1 MSKLLNVSTNPHAV
15 SKDTTSNLMLDVI
28 LALIPATVWG
38 IYQFGIYAGVLVL
51 TSIVTCVVAE
61 YIWQKAMKKPVTVGD
76 YSAILTGLLI
86 GMNLPPE
93 VPIWIPIIG
102 GAFAIIVVKQLYG
115 GIGQNFMNPA
125 LAARC
130 FLLIAFAGIMT
141 NFPSLDGVTEATP
154 LALVKAGE
162 SVNIADMFFGVT
174 SGTIGETSAL
184 LLLAGGIYLLF
195 RKVITWEIPVIY
207 IGSAAIFMLLFGGHG
222 FDMSFMAAEL
232 CGGGLMLGAF
242 FMATDYVTS
251 PITLKG
257 RILYALLLGILT
269 GIIRCFSNMAEGV
282 SFAIIFCNLLV
293 PLIEKIT
300 LPKAFGREG
309 E

>member
-15 SKDTTSNLMLDVI
+15 SKETTSNLMLDVI

-38 IYQFGIYAGVLVL
+38 IYQFGIYAGILVL
-51 TSIVTCVVAE
+51 TSIAACVVAE

-76 YSAILTGLLI
+76 YSAILTGLLL

-130 FLLIAFAGIMT
+130 FLLIAFASIMT

-154 LALVKAGE
+154 LALLKAGE
-162 SVNIADMFFGVT
+162 SVNLADMFFGFT

-195 RKVITWEIPVIY
+195 RKVITWDIPVIY
-207 IGSAAIFMLLFGGHG
+207 IGSFAVFMLLFGGHG
-222 FDMSFMAAEL
+222 LDMSFVAAEL

-251 PITLKG
+251 PITFKG
-257 RILYALLLGILT
+257 RILYAVLLGVLT
-269 GIIRCFSNMAEGV
+269 GIIRSFSNMSEGV

-293 PLIEKIT
+293 PLLEKIT

-309 E
+309 K

>member
-15 SKDTTSNLMLDVI
+15 SKETTSNLMLDVI

-38 IYQFGIYAGVLVL
+38 IYQFGIYAGILVL
-51 TSIVTCVVAE
+51 TSIAACVVAE

-76 YSAILTGLLI
+76 YSAILTGLLL

-130 FLLIAFAGIMT
+130 FLLIAFASIMT

-154 LALVKAGE
+154 LAMLKAGE
-162 SVNIADMFFGVT
+162 SVNLADMFFGFT

-195 RKVITWEIPVIY
+195 RKVITWDIPVIY
-207 IGSAAIFMLLFGGHG
+207 IGSFAVFMLLFGGHG
-222 FDMSFMAAEL
+222 LDMSFVAAEL

-251 PITLKG
+251 PITFKG
-257 RILYALLLGILT
+257 RILYAVLLGVLT
-269 GIIRCFSNMAEGV
+269 GIIRSFSNMSEGV

-293 PLIEKIT
+293 PLLEKIT

-309 E
+309 K

>member
-15 SKDTTSNLMLDVI
+15 SKETTSNLMLDVI

-38 IYQFGIYAGVLVL
+38 IYQFGIYAGILVL
-51 TSIVTCVVAE
+51 TSIAACVVAE

-76 YSAILTGLLI
+76 YSAILTGLLL

-102 GAFAIIVVKQLYG
+102 GAFAIIIVKQLYG

-130 FLLIAFAGIMT
+130 FLLIAFASIMT
-141 NFPSLDGVTEATP
+141 NFPSLDGVAEATP
-154 LALVKAGE
+154 LAMLKAGE
-162 SVNIADMFFGVT
+162 SVNLADMFFGFT

-184 LLLAGGIYLLF
+184 LLLAGGVYLLF
-195 RKVITWEIPVIY
+195 RKVITWDIPVIY
-207 IGSAAIFMLLFGGHG
+207 IGSFAMFMLLFGGHG
-222 FDMSFMAAEL
+222 LDMSFVAAEL

-251 PITLKG
+251 PITFKG
-257 RILYALLLGILT
+257 RILYAVLLGVLT
-269 GIIRCFSNMAEGV
+269 GIIRSFSNMSEGV

-293 PLIEKIT
+293 PLLEKIT

-309 E
+309 K

>member
-1 MSKLLNVSTNPHAV
+1 VSKLLNVSTNPHAV
-15 SKDTTSNLMLDVI
+15 SKETTSNLMLDVI

-38 IYQFGIYAGVLVL
+38 IYQFGIYAGILVL
-51 TSIVTCVVAE
+51 TSIAACVVAE

-76 YSAILTGLLI
+76 YSAILTGLLL

-102 GAFAIIVVKQLYG
+102 GAFAIIIVKQLYG

-130 FLLIAFAGIMT
+130 FLLIAFASIMT

-154 LALVKAGE
+154 LAMLKAGE
-162 SVNIADMFFGVT
+162 SVNLADMFFGFT

-184 LLLAGGIYLLF
+184 LLLAGGVYLLF
-195 RKVITWEIPVIY
+195 RKVITWDIPVIY
-207 IGSAAIFMLLFGGHG
+207 IGSFAVFMLLFGGHG
-222 FDMSFMAAEL
+222 LDMSFVAAEL

-251 PITLKG
+251 PITFKG
-257 RILYALLLGILT
+257 RILYAVLLGVLT
-269 GIIRCFSNMAEGV
+269 GIIRSFSNMSEGV

-293 PLIEKIT
+293 PLLEKIT

-309 E
+309 K

>member
-15 SKDTTSNLMLDVI
+15 SKETTSNLMLDVI

-38 IYQFGIYAGVLVL
+38 IYQFGIYAGILVL
-51 TSIVTCVVAE
+51 TSIAACVVAE

-76 YSAILTGLLI
+76 YSAILTGLLL

-102 GAFAIIVVKQLYG
+102 GAFAIIIVKQLYG

-130 FLLIAFAGIMT
+130 FLLIAFASIMT

-154 LALVKAGE
+154 LAMLKAGE
-162 SVNIADMFFGVT
+162 SVNLADMFFGFT

-184 LLLAGGIYLLF
+184 LLLAGGVYLLF
-195 RKVITWEIPVIY
+195 RKVITWDIPVIY
-207 IGSAAIFMLLFGGHG
+207 IGSFAMFMLLFGGHG
-222 FDMSFMAAEL
+222 LDMSFVAAEL

-251 PITLKG
+251 PITFKG
-257 RILYALLLGILT
+257 RILYAVLLGVLT
-269 GIIRCFSNMAEGV
+269 GIIRSFSNMSEGV

-293 PLIEKIT
+293 PLLEKIT

-309 E
+309 K

>member
-15 SKDTTSNLMLDVI
+15 SKETTSNLMLDVI

-38 IYQFGIYAGVLVL
+38 IYQFGIYAGILVL
-51 TSIVTCVVAE
+51 TSIAACVVAE
-61 YIWQKAMKKPVTVGD
+61 YIWQKAMKKTVTVGD
-76 YSAILTGLLI
+76 YSAVLTGLLI

-130 FLLIAFAGIMT
+130 FLLIAFASIMT

-154 LALVKAGE
+154 LALLKAGE
-162 SVNIADMFFGVT
+162 SVNLADMFFGFT

-195 RKVITWEIPVIY
+195 RKVITWDIPVIY
-207 IGSAAIFMLLFGGHG
+207 IGSFAVFMLLFGGHG
-222 FDMSFMAAEL
+222 LDMGFVAAEL

-251 PITLKG
+251 PITFKG
-257 RILYALLLGILT
+257 RILYAVLLGVLT
-269 GIIRCFSNMAEGV
+269 GIIRSFSNMSEGV

-293 PLIEKIT
+293 PLLEKIT

-309 E
+309 K

>member
-15 SKDTTSNLMLDVI
+15 SKETTSNLMLDVI

-38 IYQFGIYAGVLVL
+38 IYQFGIYAGILVL
-51 TSIVTCVVAE
+51 TSIAACVVAE
-61 YIWQKAMKKPVTVGD
+61 YIWQKAMKKTVTVGD
-76 YSAILTGLLI
+76 YSAVLTGLLI

-130 FLLIAFAGIMT
+130 FLLIAFASIMT

-154 LALVKAGE
+154 LALLKAGE
-162 SVNIADMFFGVT
+162 SVNLADMFFGFT

-195 RKVITWEIPVIY
+195 RKVITWDIPVIY
-207 IGSAAIFMLLFGGHG
+207 IGSFAVFMLLFGGHG
-222 FDMSFMAAEL
+222 LDMSFVAAEL

-251 PITLKG
+251 PITFKG
-257 RILYALLLGILT
+257 RILYAVLLGVLT
-269 GIIRCFSNMAEGV
+269 GIIRSFSNMSEGV

-293 PLIEKIT
+293 PLLEKIT

-309 E
+309 K

>member
-1 MSKLLNVSTNPHAV
+1 VSKLLNVSTNPHAV
-15 SKDTTSNLMLDVI
+15 SKETTSNLMLDVI

-38 IYQFGIYAGVLVL
+38 IYQFGIYAGILVL
-51 TSIVTCVVAE
+51 TSIAACVVAE

-76 YSAILTGLLI
+76 YSAILTGLLL

-102 GAFAIIVVKQLYG
+102 GAFAIIIVKQLYG

-130 FLLIAFAGIMT
+130 FLLIAFASIMT

-154 LALVKAGE
+154 LALLKAGE
-162 SVNIADMFFGVT
+162 SVNLADMFFGFT

-184 LLLAGGIYLLF
+184 LLLAGGVYLLF
-195 RKVITWEIPVIY
+195 RKVITWDIPVIY
-207 IGSAAIFMLLFGGHG
+207 IGSFAVFMLLFGGHG
-222 FDMSFMAAEL
+222 LDMGFVAAEL

-251 PITLKG
+251 PITFKG
-257 RILYALLLGILT
+257 RILYAVLLGVLT
-269 GIIRCFSNMAEGV
+269 GIIRSFSNMSEGV

-293 PLIEKIT
+293 PLLEKIT

-309 E
+309 K

>member
-1 MSKLLNVSTNPHAV
+1 VSKLLNVSTNPHAV
-15 SKDTTSNLMLDVI
+15 SKETTSNLMLDVI

-38 IYQFGIYAGVLVL
+38 IYQFGIYAGILVL
-51 TSIVTCVVAE
+51 TSIAACVVAE
-61 YIWQKAMKKPVTVGD
+61 YIWQKAMKKTVTVGD
-76 YSAILTGLLI
+76 YSAVLTGLLI

-130 FLLIAFAGIMT
+130 FLLIAFASIMT

-154 LALVKAGE
+154 LALLKAGE
-162 SVNIADMFFGVT
+162 SVNLADMFFGFT

-195 RKVITWEIPVIY
+195 RKVITWDIPVIY
-207 IGSAAIFMLLFGGHG
+207 IGSFAVFMLLFGGHG
-222 FDMSFMAAEL
+222 LDMSFVAAEL

-251 PITLKG
+251 PITFKG
-257 RILYALLLGILT
+257 RILYAVLLGVLT
-269 GIIRCFSNMAEGV
+269 GIIRSFSNMSEGV

-293 PLIEKIT
+293 PLLEKIT

-309 E
+309 K

>member
-1 MSKLLNVSTNPHAV
+1 VSKLLNVSTNPHAV
-15 SKDTTSNLMLDVI
+15 SKETTSNLMLDVI

-38 IYQFGIYAGVLVL
+38 IYQFGIYAGILVL
-51 TSIVTCVVAE
+51 TSIAACVVAE

-76 YSAILTGLLI
+76 YSAILTGLLL

-102 GAFAIIVVKQLYG
+102 GAFAIIIVKQLYG

-130 FLLIAFAGIMT
+130 FLLIAFASIMT

-154 LALVKAGE
+154 LAMLKAGE
-162 SVNIADMFFGVT
+162 SVNLADMFFGFT

-184 LLLAGGIYLLF
+184 LLLAGGVYLLF
-195 RKVITWEIPVIY
+195 RKVITWDIPVIY
-207 IGSAAIFMLLFGGHG
+207 IGSFAMFMLLFGGHG
-222 FDMSFMAAEL
+222 LDMSFVAAEL

-251 PITLKG
+251 PITFKG
-257 RILYALLLGILT
+257 RILYAVLLGVLT
-269 GIIRCFSNMAEGV
+269 GIIRSFSNMSEGV

-293 PLIEKIT
+293 PLLEKIT

-309 E
+309 K